1 MHSATHP
8 ARKRRWSWAVGLA
21 LLLAGCAPAAGATFT
36 QDVFAGRGDKRT
48 KVLELEAVVIPADP
62 FSDDNAVDAGEVT
75 LKRGEVFELVL
86 HGRPLQG
93 WHTYPMTKK
102 TSSEGGKPSTLEYA
116 SEDVFKPVWPVQ
128 ESEAEFEFID
138 SVGIFLQ
145 HNAPF
150 TWRQVLVVD
159 PKAKPGPH
167 ALKFTV
173 GVQVCRNTCIDG
185 TLPFDIPIRI
195 AEGPALAIPR
205 EVQEALGKP
214 RPEREVVPVPPGVVA
229 SLTKEKDRPAGPDG
243 PARSGLVGSNQG
255 GARDIGGP
263 ADPQNASIWGL
274 IFQGILWGALSLLTP
289 CVFPMIPI
297 TVSFFLKRSEQE
309 HQRTLLSALVYSLTI
324 VVVLT
329 LGGVLLMAS
338 IQKFSQ
344 HYLTNFFLGGLFLFF
359 ALSLFGMY
367 DIALPSGLANFTS
380 SQQGKGGLVGVM
392 FMALTFT
399 IISFTCVAPFYG
411 GFAGL
416 TAAAQS
422 AFDWVKIVLAALAFS
437 LTFAAPFFLLALFP
451 QLLKTLPRSGSW
463 MNTVKVVMGFLEV
476 AAALKFLRAG
486 ELYYYFG
493 EAKFLTFDLA
503 LGMYVALAILC
514 GLYLLGVYR
523 LPHDHD
529 VPETLGV
536 PRMLFALVFLSLGL
550 YLLPGLFAG
559 SDGTKQRPRGTIYS
573 WVNSFLLPD
582 REVAAAPAR
591 SGEFAA
597 VRLHWL
603 GRYREGLEQAR
614 KEEKLVFLN
623 FTGMT

>member
-1 MHSATHP
+1 MNARTHP
-8 ARKRRWSWAVGLA
+8 ARKRRWSWLVGLA
-21 LLLAGCAPAAGATFT
+21 LLLAVCAPAAGAGLTRE
-36 QDVFAGRGDKRT
+36 VFAGRGDKRT

-62 FSDDNAVDAGEVT
+62 FSDANAVDAREVT
-75 LKRGEVFELVL
+75 LKRGEVFEVVL
-86 HGRPLQG
+86 YGRPLGG
-93 WHTYPMTKK
+93 WHTYPLTKK
-102 TSSEGGKPSTLEYA
+102 TATAKEGQPISSITYEST
-116 SEDVFKPVWPVQ
+116 DVFKPIGPVK
-128 ESEAEFEFID
+128 ESKAEFVNQPG
-138 SVGIFLQ
+138 VGLIQ
-145 HNAPF
+145 EHDKPF
-150 TWRQVLVVD
+150 TWKQAFVVD
-159 PKAKPGPH
+159 PEAKPGSH
-167 ALKFTV
+167 TLRFTV
-173 GVQVCRNTCIDG
+173 SMQVCKATCI
-185 TLPFDIPIRI
+185 TTEPKYEIPVKV
-195 AEGPALAIPR
+195 AEGPPLALSSDVAAALAKWKEKAAAPEGPTR
-205 EVQEALGKP
+205 GGASGADTPGGSRDLGKP
-214 RPEREVVPVPPGVVA
+214 G
-229 SLTKEKDRPAGPDG
+229 
-243 PARSGLVGSNQG
+243 
-255 GARDIGGP
+255 
-263 ADPQNASIWGL
+263 DPQNASMWGL
-274 IFQGILWGALSLLTP
+274 IVQGILWGAISLLTP

-324 VVVLT
+324 VAVLT

-582 REVAAAPAR
+582 REVATSPPAR
-591 SGEFAA
+591 GLESASA
-597 VRLHWL
+597 NLHWL

-614 KEEKLVFLN
+614 KEGKLVFLN